1 VDPSTTVVGFGVI
14 EFEFVL
20 RVVVFGDAVLVT
32 VGDRGV
38 SDVLTTSPTSVQ
50 KFRKFDV
57 NWG

>member
-1 VDPSTTVVGFGVI
+1 VDPSTTVVGTGVI

-20 RVVVFGDAVLVT
+20 RAVVFGDAVLVT

-38 SDVLTTSPTSVQ
+38 SGVLTTSPTSVQ